1 MEVKDCAVELA
12 LPRSPLS
19 PGTIKHAVQ
28 GQGFVLEAGGD
39 ESAETLPGCDSWPWR
54 TATEVLRIMSSSN
67 PVIVFV

>member
-39 ESAETLPGCDSWPWR
+39 ESAEIFQ
-54 TATEVLRIMSSSN
+54 A
-67 PVIVFV
+67 VIAGRGEQQVKCSE